1 MRQRRGSRPLHE
13 RLPAL
18 GRRRFLGLAAG
29 LPVGLTGW
37 LGQGCSAG
45 GGATPVPTAGGGTTP
60 AARTADGTAIPVPKV
75 NGGINVHPLRRLDSD
90 PAEQDPI
97 IVPDLVAL
105 QVRAVYELGFD
116 GLRITAP
123 FGDRSSFLAAIPY
136 VRAAR
141 ALGIDAVIVLADFA
155 GFVLAQALHDDD
167 RRGEVLKLYATV
179 FAPPPEPVR
188 PGMGGLGP
196 KGAGRVA
203 FEILNEPTH
212 FLGVP
217 PEIYVHEFLAPCFTW
232 LKASN
237 PEVIVVSAAEVGN
250 LDGPARVRAMLEAGL
265 ESVADRIAY
274 HIYSHGAIA
283 LLSANVKQI
292 VWITES
298 GTAGTALHLPWV
310 RDTFPEIKN
319 QIGDVTRIFY
329 YDLYDPEPGVY
340 RLLDIR
346 AEGGGYK
353 AVVESSD
360 LYSFFADNVAAEAAG
375 RPLLGFDTLVP
386 DIRAYFPTEDDL
398 RAYDEVRNP

>member
-1 MRQRRGSRPLHE
+1 MRRRRGSRPLRE
-13 RLPAL
+13 RLPEP
-18 GRRRFLGLAAG
+18 GRRRFLRLTAG
-29 LPVGLTGW
+29 LPIGLTGW

-45 GGATPVPTAGGGTTP
+45 GGATPGPTAGTGTTLV
-60 AARTADGTAIPVPKV
+60 ARTADDTAIPVPKV

-90 PAEQDPI
+90 PAEQDPV
-97 IVPDLVAL
+97 IVPDLVAS

-123 FGDRSSFLAAIPY
+123 FGDRGSFLAAIPY

-167 RRGEVLKLYATV
+167 RRGEVLELYATV
-179 FAPPPEPVR
+179 FAPPPQPVR

-203 FEILNEPTH
+203 FQILNEPTH
-212 FLGVP
+212 FLGLP
-217 PEIYVHEFLAPCFTW
+217 PAVYVHEFLAPCYTE
-232 LKASN
+232 LKATS
-237 PEVIVVSAAEVGN
+237 PQVIVVSAAEVGN
-250 LDGPARVRAMLEAGL
+250 VDGPARVRAMLEAGL
-265 ESVADRIAY
+265 ESVTDRVAY
-274 HIYSHGAIA
+274 HIYSRAVIP
-283 LLSANVKQI
+283 LLSANVKQL
-292 VWITES
+292 VWVTES
-298 GTAGTALHLPWV
+298 GASGTANHLPWV
-310 RDTFPEIKN
+310 RDTFPEIKK

-346 AEGGGYK
+346 AGGGGYE
-353 AVVESSD
+353 AVVESAD
-360 LYSFFADNVAAEAAG
+360 LYAFFAGNVAAEAAG

-386 DIRAYFPTEDDL
+386 DIHAYFPTEDDI
-398 RAYDEVRNP
+398 RAYDEAWQA